1 MEQCKCS
8 GSLVE
13 VTKRELVA
21 NISQLEIG
29 IGTHIPGSSIEIRR
43 DSSST
48 GSHWSGFRMARKK
61 VTTGGGHVTAH
72 CMRRILICKLATV
85 VLLASL
91 QIANGVAIPEAH
103 KLYIVALHA

>member
-1 MEQCKCS
+1 M
-8 GSLVE
+8 E
-13 VTKRELVA
+13 VTKKELVA

-29 IGTHIPGSSIEIRR
+29 IGRHIPGSSIEIRR

-48 GSHWSGFRMARKK
+48 GSHWLGFRMARKK
-61 VTTGGGHVTAH
+61 ATSGVGDVTAH
-72 CMRRILICKLATV
+72 CMRRILMCTLAT

-91 QIANGVAIPEAH
+91 QIANGVAIPEAQ